1 MELRVIDFD
10 ILTRNFQ
17 PYVDGYKNIESEK
30 RKMLD
35 SIQPV
40 KKEMEAIMKSA
51 ASILDEVSQQ
61 KNAERFRVLQDS
73 LMKSDS
79 EFKIKLNGMQEDLNT
94 SVYDQLSDIISVWA
108 NENSINLVM
117 GKMEVIFN
125 TDDIDA
131 TEDILSVV
139 KEKGLLYKEVED
151 KVEII
156 SEEIKSEINSIKDSI
171 DILKKVEEN
180 PVYKV

>member
-30 RKMLD
+30 RAMLD

-40 KKEMEAIMKSA
+40 RSEMESIMKSSD
-51 ASILDEVSQQ
+51 SILDEVSQQ
-61 KNAERFRVLQDS
+61 KNVERFRFLQDS
-73 LMKSDS
+73 LMKSDG
-79 EFKIKLNGMQEDLNT
+79 EFKAKLKGLQEDLNT
-94 SVYDQLSDIISVWA
+94 SVYDQLSEMISIWA

-125 TDDIDA
+125 TDNIDA
-131 TEDILSVV
+131 TEDILSLI
-139 KEKGLLYKEVED
+139 KEKDLFYKTEV
-151 KVEII
+151 V
-156 SEEIKSEINSIKDSI
+156 SE
-171 DILKKVEEN
+171 
-180 PVYKV
+180 